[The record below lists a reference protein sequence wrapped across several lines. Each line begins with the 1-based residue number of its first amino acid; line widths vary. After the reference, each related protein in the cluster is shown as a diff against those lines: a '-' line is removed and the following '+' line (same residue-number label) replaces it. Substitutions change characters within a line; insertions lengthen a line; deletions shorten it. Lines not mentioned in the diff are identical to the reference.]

1 MTLLT
6 IVQNAADEVGLS
18 RPSSVIGS
26 TDNVAIRALRYAQRT
41 GQEFVK
47 RSHPRLIK
55 ETTITT
61 SSGTANYAPPSDFDH
76 FVPVTHWNRTTERKA
91 YPIHPAEWQLYKSGL
106 TTVTINDRFRIKGAD
121 GEIYLHP
128 TPSATETVAYE
139 YVSKNFCE
147 SAGET
152 GQSAWAADTDVG
164 VIDENLF
171 ELGVIWRLLHR
182 LGLDYSEE
190 RAEYERRLNIE
201 IAQVLPTPLY
211 LTGNVPRDDNLPD
224 SDFPS

>member
-1 MTLLT
+1 MTLLS
-6 IVQNAADEVGLS
+6 IVQNVADEVGLS

-26 TDNVAIRALRYAQRT
+26 SDQVARRALRYANRV

-47 RSHPRLIK
+47 KSHPRLVK

-76 FVPVTHWNRTTERKA
+76 FLPFTHWNRTTERRA
-91 YPIHPAEWQLYKSGL
+91 WPIQPMEWQLYKSGI
-106 TTVTINDRFRIKGAD
+106 TTVTLNDRFRIKGAD

-128 TPSATETVAYE
+128 TPTATETVAYE

-152 GQSAWAADTDVG
+152 GQAAWAADTDVG

-171 ELGVIWRLLHR
+171 ELGIIWRMLHR

-190 RAEYERRLNIE
+190 RAEYERRLSIE
-201 IAQVLPTPLY
+201 LAQILPTPLY
-211 LTGNVPRDDNLPD
+211 MSGKVPRDDNLPD